1 MTPSCLLDHALAF
14 RLGNALQ
21 NQRQPCTDELRNP
34 TRYARRMV
42 VMKVTAQSDGNH
54 RRHVRRAPRL
64 RVVLTE

>member
-42 VMKVTAQSDGNH
+42 VMKVTAQVTGIIH
-54 RRHVRRAPRL
+54 GTFGARRDC
-64 RVVLTE
+64 E